1 MSYPRAE
8 LTPVINLGLDEMVLI
23 PLQNALVVQQANI
36 RHDDILNMMVID
48 GASYNELQSTLSLP
62 AASEDEVKN
71 YFIKCCND
79 AIGYGYPTLS
89 DKAYGIIYNE
99 QVDAGDSIKSMITNL
114 GRILTSYHEDEPK
127 HILSNADLYKLGDE
141 SDKRSDDEFLA
152 AAISSIAESDYQSYL
167 ADYMNGDVQVILY
180 SAG

>member
-1 MSYPRAE
+1 MTTS
-8 LTPVINLGLDEMVLI
+8 
-23 PLQNALVVQQANI
+23 
-36 RHDDILNMMVID
+36 LNMMVID

-99 QVDAGDSIKSMITNL
+99 QVDAGDSIKSMITDL

-127 HILSNADLYKLGDE
+127 HILSNAYLYKRRYE

-152 AAISSIAESDYQSYL
+152 AAISSIARERLSELSCRLYEWRCTGNPLQRRLRMASYL
-167 ADYMNGDVQVILY
+167 ENNGW
-180 SAG
+180 SAYFANHSTQLHT